1 LSEYALTFKLPN
13 MMNSSM
19 PPYAHFNW
27 FEYLEI
33 GLFVFLVL
41 FFLLFVIRFFTL
53 APSFNE
59 RPKENASLR
68 KRYFWKETPEYLLL
82 ILSIPLQL
90 LWEIAQFP
98 LYTVWHEGDWGF
110 ILYGLVH
117 CTLGDLLILLS
128 IFWLIS
134 LLNKSRY
141 WVFSPS
147 MPNIVLFTVLGLSY
161 TIFSEILNT
170 RIKGTWGYTELM
182 PIVPV
187 IEIGGMPFLQWLLIP
202 PVLLW
207 LMHIMG
213 PTKTY
218 E

>member
-1 LSEYALTFKLPN
+1 MQYY
-13 MMNSSM
+13 M
-19 PPYAHFNW
+19 HFSW
-27 FEYLEI
+27 LELLEM
-33 GLFVFLVL
+33 GLFALLVL
-41 FFLLFVIRFFTL
+41 FFLIFLVRFFIL
-53 APSFNE
+53 APTFNE
-59 RPKENASLR
+59 RPKENIALG
-68 KRYFWKETPEYLLL
+68 KMQFWKETPEFLLL
-82 ILSIPLQL
+82 MLSVPLQL

-98 LYTVWHEGDWGF
+98 LYTVWHEGDWSF

-128 IFWLIS
+128 VFWLVS
-134 LLNKSRY
+134 LFNRSRY

-147 MPNIVLFTVLGLSY
+147 MPNIVLFTVLGLAY

-202 PVLLW
+202 PVLIW
-207 LMHIMG
+207 LMQIVR
-213 PTKTY
+213 PSQNT
-218 E
+218 

>member
-1 LSEYALTFKLPN
+1 

-19 PPYAHFNW
+19 HPYAHFNW
-27 FEYLEI
+27 FELLEI
-33 GLFVFLVL
+33 GLFVLLVL
-41 FFLLFVIRFFTL
+41 FVLLFIIRFFILT
-53 APSFNE
+53 PSSNE
-59 RPKENASLR
+59 RPKENISFR
-68 KRYFWKETPEYLLL
+68 KIHSWKKTPEYLLL
-82 ILSIPLQL
+82 VLSLPLQL

-98 LYTVWHEGDWGF
+98 LYTVWHEGDWSF

-128 IFWLIS
+128 VFWLIS

-141 WVFSPS
+141 WAFSPS
-147 MPNIVLFTVLGLSY
+147 MPNIALFTVLGLTY

-187 IEIGGMPFLQWLLIP
+187 IEIGGMPFLQWILIP
-202 PVLLW
+202 PILIW
-207 LMHIMG
+207 LMQLMR
-213 PTKTY
+213 PTQNM
-218 E
+218 

>member
-1 LSEYALTFKLPN
+1 
-13 MMNSSM
+13 MH
-19 PPYAHFNW
+19 PYAHFNW
-27 FEYLEI
+27 FELLEI
-33 GLFVFLVL
+33 GLFVMLVL
-41 FFLLFVIRFFTL
+41 FFLIFTMRSFIP
-53 APSFNE
+53 APAFNK
-59 RPKENASLR
+59 RTKENISLR
-68 KRYFWKETPEYLLL
+68 KVSFWKKSPEYRLLL
-82 ILSIPLQL
+82 LSLPLQT

-98 LYTVWHEGDWGF
+98 LYTVWHEGDWSF

-141 WVFSPS
+141 WIFSPS
-147 MPNIVLFTVLGLSY
+147 MPNIVLFTVLGLAY

-207 LMHIMG
+207 LIHITG
-213 PTKTY
+213 STKTY

>member
-1 LSEYALTFKLPN
+1 

-19 PPYAHFNW
+19 HPYAHFNW

-33 GLFVFLVL
+33 GLFVLLVL
-41 FFLLFVIRFFTL
+41 FFLIFIIRFFILTTSL
-53 APSFNE
+53 NE
-59 RPKENASLR
+59 RPKENTSLGE
-68 KRYFWKETPEYLLL
+68 KRSWKKTPEYLL
-82 ILSIPLQL
+82 IVLSLPLQL

-98 LYTVWHEGDWGF
+98 LYTVWHEGDWSF
-110 ILYGLVH
+110 ILYGLIH

-128 IFWLIS
+128 VFWLIS

-141 WVFSPS
+141 WIFSPS
-147 MPNIVLFTVLGLSY
+147 MSNIVLFTILGLSY

-187 IEIGGMPFLQWLLIP
+187 IEIGGMPFLQWILIP
-202 PVLLW
+202 PILIW
-207 LMHIMG
+207 LMQLMR
-213 PTKTY
+213 PTQNM
-218 E
+218 